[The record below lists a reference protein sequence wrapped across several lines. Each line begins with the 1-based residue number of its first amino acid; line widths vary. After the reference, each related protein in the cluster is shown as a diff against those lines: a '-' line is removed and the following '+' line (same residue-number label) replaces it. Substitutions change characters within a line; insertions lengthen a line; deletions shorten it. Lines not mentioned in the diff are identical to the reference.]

1 MILYGLEES
10 AIIPDKRL
18 RSKPKFMPFIRP
30 NQRTDGKKR
39 TTSYTPYSAAM
50 KNYVQKSGSY
60 AQKSRCSGSFKEQ
73 SGSSKG
79 YSVLFK
85 GRTFSSGKK
94 IFFNRN
100 QNFQSDSDTES
111 DSDSSSTTSSL
122 AQDGGMTASR
132 SLKPQQTG
140 PKTNVFSSAGRNVI
154 RKSPRIVL
162 RSSSSTSGK
171 SEKYLSDS
179 DEDSSEDDAE
189 DNPTEDNPTVVKSP
203 TVQLP
208 RINIR
213 RLSDS
218 VVKSLSSPK
227 KDKQHEMP
235 EVNGSMDSS
244 SKNPESMESASSSQ
258 SPQNDM
264 SQIRITDV
272 KSLTDQEEQLF
283 GHKEMETDDKIL
295 NMNEGQGNSE
305 KRSDE
310 AETGNVRKSASEL
323 NSTTA
328 SKKVAVLEEEEVL
341 PLPDIEVDER
351 EVDGMENSQKE
362 AGMNKSSGAV
372 EPSRNEGNSS
382 QESTSFVQW
391 KKAESGSRSARQTGG
406 KGARGPE
413 KGQSPDS
420 TNVQNVMY
428 NDADTAA
435 GSTQSD
441 KPTGSTSSSS
451 KTTNSEETL
460 RLLINQLTSLTSDS
474 LDCKIIFSNSN
485 QVLTIG
491 EGRKGSVRER
501 SMDIKPNVDQINLR
515 ENPQLPD
522 SNNGTSRVSSKQ
534 GNFSGTG
541 NPRCDGG
548 VRGESSTVPNVQ
560 VKEEREWAGLGKQTE
575 ADAIIIID
583 SDDE

>member
-18 RSKPKFMPFIRP
+18 RSKPKFTPFIRP

-132 SLKPQQTG
+132 LLKPQQTG

-382 QESTSFVQW
+382 QESSSFVQW

-420 TNVQNVMY
+420 TNVQNVKY
-428 NDADTAA
+428 NGADTAA

-460 RLLINQLTSLTSDS
+460 RLLINQLTSLTNDS

-491 EGRKGSVRER
+491 EGRKGSVRET

-515 ENPQLPD
+515 ENPQIPD
-522 SNNGTSRVSSKQ
+522 SNNGTSRGSSKQ

-548 VRGESSTVPNVQ
+548 VRGESSTVLNVQ

>member
-18 RSKPKFMPFIRP
+18 RSKPKFTPFIRP
-30 NQRTDGKKR
+30 NQRTNGKKR

-258 SPQNDM
+258 SPQNNM

-441 KPTGSTSSSS
+441 EPTGSTSSSS

-560 VKEEREWAGLGKQTE
+560 VKEEREWVGLGKQTE